1 MRCACPPTRESWGWG
16 HAEGGS
22 ARALTST
29 SPRAG
34 RFISV
39 LTVSRSSCC
48 VIGDVRRS
56 RRVGLGQRARF
67 AGACGSSDFVR
78 ATNRA
83 AWVVCLLRPS
93 NGACHM
99 FKVERPSCRLGPP
112 RSCVVRECL
121 DGDDARSR
129 GKHCLFTGVAGAV
142 ASKRLAPSSKS
153 ARATRVVGLRRP
165 RIAFGVCGRDGL
177 DCNFRGAVE

>member
-1 MRCACPPTRESWGWG
+1 MDVDRSAEGARGCMGYLRIAGGGRRGMVDGRRRVLRPEGLAQWERECRGVGCRAPKGSRSGNAGVVVDVRCACPPTRESWGWG

-39 LTVSRSSCC
+39 LTVNRSICF

-67 AGACGSSDFVR
+67 AGACGLPEARELQAEESREQRTRKAV
-78 ATNRA
+78 
-83 AWVVCLLRPS
+83 L
-93 NGACHM
+93 
-99 FKVERPSCRLGPP
+99 PSCPAA
-112 RSCVVRECL
+112 CL
-121 DGDDARSR
+121 
-129 GKHCLFTGVAGAV
+129 C
-142 ASKRLAPSSKS
+142 
-153 ARATRVVGLRRP
+153 ARAT
-165 RIAFGVCGRDGL
+165 
-177 DCNFRGAVE
+177 